1 MPLYEYLCTDCKEKT
16 TKLQSFNASNRSKCP
31 KCGGEA
37 RRVISQSSFQL
48 KGDGWY
54 KDHYGLK
61 SNG

>member
-1 MPLYEYLCTDCKEKT
+1 MPLYEYLCTDCKERT
-16 TKLQSFNASNRSKCP
+16 AKLQSFSASNRLKCP